1 MQLSTD
7 VMYQAILNKDT
18 SFEGVF
24 FTAVKTTGIFCRPS
38 CRARKPK
45 KENVEFFSTV
55 REAITKGYR
64 PCRVCNPM
72 ENLHETPPQI
82 KQLMDDLNNDP
93 SLKIRDRDLRQRKLE
108 PNGVRRWFLKHY
120 GLTFHAYQ
128 RMLRINTAFKR
139 IQEGQTVTDAAF
151 NMGYDSLSG
160 FGDSFRTVFGFSP
173 SDSKTKR
180 IIDLRRLETSLGT
193 MYACAVQEGIC
204 LLEFT
209 DRRMLET
216 EFRDLGKKFNANI
229 VQGHNPH
236 FALLEEQLREYF
248 EGSRK
253 AFTVPLCTPGSEF
266 QLKVWSALR
275 EIPYGETRS
284 YKQQAEHIGSP
295 EAVRA
300 VAQAN
305 GMNKIAI
312 IIPCHRV
319 IGGSGE
325 LTGYGGGIWRKK
337 KLLDMEKMNR

>member
-1 MQLSTD
+1 
-7 VMYQAILNKDT
+7 MYQAILNKDT